1 MHAKVFSIQIFQYF
15 HQIPPRVC
23 TLVLF
28 IIKGDHDVQY
38 GGPLETGISSCESC
52 VSSGAWRH
60 APQII
65 LFILRA
71 LKSLLIYFYCF
82 FYVVYNLK
90 MEVILIKY

>member
-1 MHAKVFSIQIFQYF
+1 MGSQ
-15 HQIPPRVC
+15 C
-23 TLVLF
+23 TL
-28 IIKGDHDVQY
+28 Y
-38 GGPLETGISSCESC
+38 GGSLETRISARESC

-71 LKSLLIYFYCF
+71 LISLLIYFYCF

-90 MEVILIKY
+90 MEVILM